1 MCGIVGFF
9 GSNLPESDEV
19 TNILSTIVH
28 RGRDDNGSVRQ
39 KNFVLGHN
47 RLSIMDVDGGHQ
59 PLRDRENKI
68 YTIAN
73 GEIYNYPE
81 WSDRLK
87 ETYEFSTHSDTEIL
101 LPLYREF
108 GSELPQK
115 LDGMY
120 SFILGNEQ
128 EFLVARDRLGIKPLY
143 YIEDEENLVFASE
156 IKALTS
162 YEGEIKEFPQGHY
175 YHSTKGLQPYYS
187 LPETES
193 FLQDLD
199 LILDKIRQGLSASV
213 RKRLMSDVPV
223 GVFLSG
229 GLDSSIIA
237 YLMKQNVEQ
246 LHSFSV
252 GFTNSP
258 DLKAARLV
266 AEHLGTIHHE
276 YVYTEAEILEI
287 LSDVI
292 YHLESYNAS
301 LIRSSIPCYIVSRLA
316 SQYVKVILTGE
327 GADELFAG
335 YSYLANYQD
344 AQTLHQELIFLI
356 QGLHNLN
363 LQRVDRMTMA
373 HGVEGR
379 VPFLDTDFVEMAMTI
394 EPSLKLYQSFGI
406 EKWLLRKAFADYLP
420 SEIVWRNKMEF
431 AQGCAS
437 STFLATHAN
446 TTISN
451 QSFAEVQ
458 CRGEPISSKEEVL
471 YYRIFQQHFPDTN
484 VTSLVGQWDK
494 TLH

>member
-9 GSNLPESDEV
+9 GSNLPTDDKV

-28 RGRDDNGSVRQ
+28 RGRDDTGSIRQ
-39 KNFVLGHN
+39 EKFVLGHN

-59 PLRDRENKI
+59 PLYDRENKI

-73 GEIYNYPE
+73 GEIYNYPQ
-81 WSDRLK
+81 WCDRLK
-87 ETYEFSTHSDTEIL
+87 ENYEFATSSDTEIL
-101 LPLYREF
+101 LPLYQQF

-162 YEGEIKEFPQGHY
+162 YEGEIREFPQGHY

-187 LPETES
+187 LRRTDS
-193 FLQDLD
+193 FLQDID
-199 LILDKIRQGLSASV
+199 LILEKIRQGLSASV
-213 RKRLMSDVPV
+213 RKRLMSDVTV

-237 YLMKQNVEQ
+237 YLMRQNVEQ

-252 GFTNSP
+252 GFTDSP

-276 YVYTEAEILEI
+276 YVYTEAEMLEI
-287 LSDVI
+287 LPDVI

-335 YSYLANYQD
+335 YSYLANYND
-344 AQTLHQELIFLI
+344 GETLHQELIFLI

-379 VPFLDTDFVEMAMTI
+379 VPFLDTDFLEMAMTI
-394 EPSLKLYQSFGI
+394 EPSLKLYQKFGI
-406 EKWLLRKAFADYLP
+406 EKWLLRKAFEEYLP
-420 SEIVWRNKMEF
+420 TEIVWRDKMEF

-437 STFLATHAN
+437 STFLADHAEA
-446 TTISN
+446 TISD

-458 CRGEPISSKEEVL
+458 CRGEPISSKEELL
-471 YYRIFQQHFPDTN
+471 YYRIFQKHFPHPN
-484 VTSLVGQWDK
+484 AISLVGKWDR

>member
-9 GSNLPESDEV
+9 GSNLPDHDEV

-28 RGRDDNGSVRQ
+28 RGRDDNGSIHQ
-39 KNFVLGHN
+39 ENFVLGHN
-47 RLSIMDVDGGHQ
+47 RLSIMDVTGGHQ
-59 PLRDRENKI
+59 PLGDRKSQLC
-68 YTIAN
+68 TIAN

-81 WSDRLK
+81 WCDRLRD
-87 ETYEFSTHSDTEIL
+87 TYEFETHSDTEIL
-101 LPLYREF
+101 LPLYRQF

-120 SFILGNEQ
+120 SFILGDEQ

-143 YIEDEENLVFASE
+143 YIDDGENLVFASE

-162 YEGEIKEFPQGHY
+162 YKGEIKEFPQGHY
-175 YHSTKGLQPYYS
+175 YHSAKGLHPYYT
-187 LPETES
+187 LPETDS
-193 FLQDLD
+193 FLHDLD
-199 LILDKIRQGLSASV
+199 LILEKIRQGLSASV
-213 RKRLMSDVPV
+213 HKRLMSDVPV

-237 YLMKQNVEQ
+237 YLMKQTVEQ

-252 GFTNSP
+252 GFANSP

-266 AEHLGTIHHE
+266 ADQLGTIHHE
-276 YVYTEAEILEI
+276 YIYTEAEMLEI

-316 SQYVKVILTGE
+316 SQHVKVILTGE

-335 YSYLANYQD
+335 YSYLANY
-344 AQTLHQELIFLI
+344 AEGKALHQELRFLI

-394 EPSLKLYQSFGI
+394 EPNLKLYQTFGI
-406 EKWLLRKAFADYLP
+406 EKWLLRKAFEDCLP
-420 SEIVWRNKMEF
+420 TEIVWRDKMEF
-431 AQGCAS
+431 AHGCAS
-437 STFLATHAN
+437 STFLESHAEN
-446 TTISN
+446 TISDRD
-451 QSFAEVQ
+451 FAEAQ
-458 CRGEPISSKEEVL
+458 AREGSINSREELL
-471 YYRIFQQHFPDTN
+471 YFRIFQQHFPDPKTLD
-484 VTSLVGQWDK
+484 LVGTWDK